1 MKPTTLTRM
10 ASSAGIETAS
20 AMAGEAV
27 TIDPQFDISD
37 EGHLVFTWPPE
48 DGVSIT
54 VKYPD
59 RKGLDL
65 KALMLVRWEPT
76 GQDSMPL
83 LTTNINFFS
92 ASSKKS
98 AERSLAERLDREWK
112 SRLEHIGAVTNSHH
126 ASGDPPEWLEQ
137 IELDSGVIKF
147 HIPPILEA
155 GEHTILFGDGNSG
168 KSTFGLALAL
178 SVAHGIDLIPGIQAD
193 VRCRA
198 LYLDWETNKYTHA
211 RRERSLLA
219 GINADLPNRQVLYK
233 RMMSPLADA
242 ASEIASLVKAHGI
255 GLLIIDSG
263 GMASGGEISDEPAV
277 ARMFMAARLTG
288 CTVLTITHVP
298 KENKGKPI
306 GSSFWWNQ
314 ARACWEI
321 THDQQE
327 SENFYVLGLSHRKHN
342 NQARQPALAY
352 RVEFNEENHIRY
364 SVTNPAA
371 NPTLNETLSLPRRIE
386 HFLLSHPW
394 TTAAEIA
401 GALSKKTTQVHD
413 ALSNGLTKSKESMSA
428 RFVRKGPKGHYIW
441 AANHDGFSLGM
452 ESESTVNR
460 EAPPLIG
467 GADQESRM
475 SQTKNPKDPE
485 ALPW

>member
-1 MKPTTLTRM
+1 M
-10 ASSAGIETAS
+10 
-20 AMAGEAV
+20 
-27 TIDPQFDISD
+27 
-37 EGHLVFTWPPE
+37 
-48 DGVSIT
+48 
-54 VKYPD
+54 
-59 RKGLDL
+59 
-65 KALMLVRWEPT
+65 
-76 GQDSMPL
+76 
-83 LTTNINFFS
+83 
-92 ASSKKS
+92 
-98 AERSLAERLDREWK
+98 
-112 SRLEHIGAVTNSHH
+112 
-126 ASGDPPEWLEQ
+126 
-137 IELDSGVIKF
+137 
-147 HIPPILEA
+147 
-155 GEHTILFGDGNSG
+155 
-168 KSTFGLALAL
+168 
-178 SVAHGIDLIPGIQAD
+178 
-193 VRCRA
+193 
-198 LYLDWETNKYTHA
+198 
-211 RRERSLLA
+211 LA

-298 KENKGKPI
+298 KDNANRKPI

-327 SENFYVLGLSHRKHN
+327 SEKFYVLSLSHRKHN

-352 RVEFNEENHIRY
+352 RVEFDEEDSIRY

-413 ALSNGLTKSKESMSA
+413 ALSNGLTSTGDGRSS
-428 RFVRKGPKGHYIW
+428 RFVRKGPKGHYLW

-460 EAPPLIG
+460 EAPPIR
-467 GADQESRM
+467 GADQESNE
-475 SQTKNPKDPE
+475 TKKPIDPE
-485 ALPW
+485 DLPW